1 MAGHWRGIGRAWVGG
16 WRRLSSLVAVCMALV
31 TAGPARAH
39 QIDTSYLT
47 VIARPD
53 TLKLVLV
60 IDESILLRGF
70 QFDRNNDGTLWREE
84 MLAGVPEVFE
94 YAASHMT
101 LQADGQALPLERVSG
116 NVQPDND
123 GNMYISVLWRAAM
136 RQPAVDLGIGTSFAD
151 RLGPD
156 HRVLVKILRQDQ
168 PMVQAVLNADT
179 ALQLFRIG
187 EPSAG
192 VLDQIERWFR

>member
-1 MAGHWRGIGRAWVGG
+1 
-16 WRRLSSLVAVCMALV
+16 LVALV
-31 TAGPARAH
+31 LLLAAAPPAGAH

-47 VIARPD
+47 VIVRPD
-53 TLKLVLV
+53 TLRLVLV

-70 QFDRNNDGTLWREE
+70 QFDRNNDRTLWREE
-84 MLAGVPEVFE
+84 MLAGVPEVFD

-101 LQADGQALPLERVSG
+101 LQADGQMLPLERVSG

-123 GNMYISVLWRAAM
+123 GNMYISVLWHCPL
-136 RQPAVDLGIGTSFAD
+136 RQPIVDLGIGTSFAD
-151 RLGPD
+151 RFGTD
-156 HRVLVKILRQDQ
+156 HKVLVKVLRQDQ

-179 ALQLFRIG
+179 TVQPFHVG
-187 EPSAG
+187 EPSQG